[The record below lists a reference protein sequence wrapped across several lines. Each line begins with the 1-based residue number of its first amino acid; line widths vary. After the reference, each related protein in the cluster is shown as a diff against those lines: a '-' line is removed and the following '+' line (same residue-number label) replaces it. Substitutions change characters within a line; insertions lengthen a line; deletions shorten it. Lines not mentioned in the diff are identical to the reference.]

1 MIKVFKETAYDNF
14 NDTYDDDYVNNDYEN
29 EIVDF
34 PELQVSDYKPKSDWS
49 GFILEVEYSG
59 DALSDYTTS
68 FIVKADSKQQAI
80 NKLKK
85 YPDFRLVRF
94 CKSIDSILNYK
105 KSYPYSTYSIIE

>member
-14 NDTYDDDYVNNDYEN
+14 NDTYDDDNYANNDYEN

-49 GFILEVEYSG
+49 GFILEVKYTG

-68 FIVKADSKQQAI
+68 FIVKANSKQQAI

-85 YPDFRLVRF
+85 YSDFKLVRF
-94 CKSIDSILNYK
+94 YKSIDSILDYK
-105 KSYPYSTYSIIE
+105 KSHPYSNF